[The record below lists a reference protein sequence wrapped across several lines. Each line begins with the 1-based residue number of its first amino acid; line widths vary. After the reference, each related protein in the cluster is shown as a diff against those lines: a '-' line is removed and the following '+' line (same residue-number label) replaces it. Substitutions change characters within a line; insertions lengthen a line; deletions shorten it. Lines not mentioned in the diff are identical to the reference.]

1 MKKRFG
7 VGSMGILVPAACL
20 FANLAAQAGD
30 AKTITIGFLLPCTK
44 CADRFE
50 QKDRSFFI
58 DSVAKIDPSI
68 KVIVT
73 NAEGD
78 TARQL
83 AQGEAALARG
93 DSVLVVIPIEE
104 RPAAAIV
111 DMAHRQHTPVLAY
124 DGMIKGALPDAY
136 ISFDNRRKFG
146 ELQAQYAVDHIPPGG
161 SIALING
168 DQTCDPCRAF
178 KRGAHAV
185 LDPLAAAGKIKLVYE
200 ADAKDW
206 LASNAQREVEQ
217 ALTATDD
224 RIDAIVAA
232 NDTLA
237 QGVIAALKARKLN
250 GMVVVTGQDAS
261 NAAIEHILLG
271 DQTMTVYKDL
281 RAQAAAAAKGAVA
294 LAKGEDIASLFP
306 RLVANDKGEIA
317 ELLLAPV
324 VVERSDVAETVI
336 RSSLE
341 RSTTSGKAHR
351 GESATFDGR
360 RSGSFAA
367 APRGARSHQALW
379 AGRSPEGRRH
389 RGPCGFSGRAARRQ
403 RRRQIHLREDHRGRA
418 SAGQRRDLVR
428 PPEGEYHVP

>member
-7 VGSMGILVPAACL
+7 VGSMGIVVLAACL

-30 AKTITIGFLLPCTK
+30 AKTITIGLLLPCTK

-50 QKDRSFFI
+50 QKDRPFFI
-58 DSVAKIDPSI
+58 DSVAKIGPSI
-68 KVIVT
+68 KVIAT

-83 AQGEAALARG
+83 AQGEAALAQG
-93 DSVLVVIPIEE
+93 ADVLVVIPFEVSS
-104 RPAAAIV
+104 AAPIV
-111 DMAHRQHTPVLAY
+111 EMAHRQHVPVIAY
-124 DGMIKGALPDAY
+124 DGMINGALPDAY
-136 ISFDNRRKFG
+136 VSFDNRKVG
-146 ELQAQYAVDHIPPGG
+146 ELQAQYAVDHIAAGG
-161 SIALING
+161 SVALING
-168 DQTCDPCRAF
+168 DQNCAQCRAF

-185 LDPLAAAGKIKLVYE
+185 LDPQVAAGKIKLVYE
-200 ADAKDW
+200 ADTKDW

-250 GMVVVTGQDAS
+250 GKVVVTGQDAS

-281 RAQAAAAAKGAVA
+281 RAQATAAAKGAVA

-306 RLVANDKGEIA
+306 TLVANDKGKIPS
-317 ELLLAPV
+317 LLLTPIIV
-324 VVERSDVAETVI
+324 DRSNIAETVI
-336 RSSLE
+336 
-341 RSTTSGKAHR
+341 K
-351 GESATFDGR
+351 DGYTR
-360 RSGSFAA
+360 K
-367 APRGARSHQALW
+367 QDVCK
-379 AGRSPEGRRH
+379 
-389 RGPCGFSGRAARRQ
+389 GPIADKCNF
-403 RRRQIHLREDHRGRA
+403 
-418 SAGQRRDLVR
+418 
-428 PPEGEYHVP
+428 

>member
-50 QKDRSFFI
+50 QKDRPFFI

-83 AQGEAALARG
+83 AQGEAALTRG
-93 DSVLVVIPIEE
+93 ANVLVIIPIEE
-104 RPAAAIV
+104 RPAAPIV
-111 DMAHRQHTPVLAY
+111 DMAHRQHTPVLVY
-124 DGMIKGALPDAY
+124 DGMIEGALPDAY
-136 ISFDNRRKFG
+136 VSFDNQKVG

-161 SIALING
+161 SIAVING

-178 KRGAHAV
+178 RRGAHAV
-185 LDPLAAAGKIKLVYE
+185 LVPLAAAGRIKLVYE

-294 LAKGEDIASLFP
+294 LAKGEEIASLFP
-306 RLVANDKGEIA
+306 TLVANDKGKIPS
-317 ELLLAPV
+317 LLLAPI
-324 VVERSDVAETVI
+324 VVERSNIAETVI
-336 RSSLE
+336 
-341 RSTTSGKAHR
+341 K
-351 GESATFDGR
+351 DGYTKKQDVCK
-360 RSGSFAA
+360 GAA
-367 APRGARSHQALW
+367 A
-379 AGRSPEGRRH
+379 
-389 RGPCGFSGRAARRQ
+389 
-403 RRRQIHLREDHRGRA
+403 RECNF
-418 SAGQRRDLVR
+418 
-428 PPEGEYHVP
+428 